1 MSNAR
6 KLADGIKSSADSTA
20 INIDS
25 SENVLIGKTAANNTA
40 AGHVLY
46 AGGLQTV
53 VKDGGTVQ
61 ILNRLSSDGAVID
74 IRKDGTNKGYVD
86 VTSDSVTYKTGQAQ
100 FNKGGYYS
108 PAPFHEK
115 NNHFGEGHRHN
126 LGFFYPSGGSN
137 YLHIKLNLPDNGNK
151 MVKFEFNGFTY
162 SGVNS
167 HNSVTFYTYSGT
179 NSPYNPIKREWGNGH
194 GIVNY
199 YYSSDNY
206 VVIVIQASGSYT
218 GGFLYVQSGRSH
230 IYYDP
235 DVLATY
241 SSNATSGVY

>member
-20 INIDS
+20 ITIDS
-25 SENVLIGKTAANNTA
+25 SENVLIGKSTQNHTDV
-40 AGHVLY
+40 GHTLY
-46 AGGLQTV
+46 PAGGISV
-53 VKDGGTVQ
+53 VRSGGQCAVF
-61 ILNRLSSDGAVID
+61 NRTSSDGAVID

-126 LGFFYPSGGSN
+126 LGFFYPSGGLS
-137 YLHIKLNLPDNGNK
+137 YLHIKLNLNDNSNK
-151 MVKFEFNGFTY
+151 MIKFEWNGFTY
-162 SGVNS
+162 SGINA

-199 YYSSDNY
+199 YYSSDNK

-235 DVLATY
+235 DVLATS
-241 SSNATSGVY
+241 SSNSTSGVF